1 MQSQVPVMI
10 VCRLKMADELWE
22 ILRFRGLT
30 PYAPSFV
37 QCRVMSIEAV
47 PLQAAALLA
56 AGIPAWAIELTARGR
71 QETPAAPGDAANMQ
85 AALDAARPENRAQ
98 ALAALD
104 QDALA
109 ASTIDS
115 NNCRIRF
122 YEAICRAWGLEPWPL
137 SRESVGAF
145 GACLKAGGYKSAAV
159 YYSAVVGHQ
168 MRTMWQAPSPELRR
182 CIQDT
187 RRAILRGAGPH
198 RLKDFYDVPVLK
210 AVLDE
215 GAGDAFCVDTP
226 SHMADVMLACAWWM
240 LREIESAGAQIC
252 HLIFNEA
259 RGEVTLML
267 PVQKS
272 DQRGL
277 LCCRTLLCA
286 CRVARQIL
294 RPYHCMKRHM
304 ARIRLLGADA
314 TSPRAPLF
322 PSGTGGVLS
331 KEQFIRASRATLR
344 ACGVETRFTGHIAR
358 ISGVQWLHNLGVPM
372 QMLQLLGRWASL
384 TTLRY
389 VQAAPL
395 QKLPETAAHA
405 LVHGSA
411 PARARGPAFCCGR
424 S

>member
-1 MQSQVPVMI
+1 M
-10 VCRLKMADELWE
+10 
-22 ILRFRGLT
+22 
-30 PYAPSFV
+30 
-37 QCRVMSIEAV
+37 
-47 PLQAAALLA
+47 
-56 AGIPAWAIELTARGR
+56 
-71 QETPAAPGDAANMQ
+71 
-85 AALDAARPENRAQ
+85 
-98 ALAALD
+98 
-104 QDALA
+104 
-109 ASTIDS
+109 
-115 NNCRIRF
+115 
-122 YEAICRAWGLEPWPL
+122 LE
-137 SRESVGAF
+137 G
-145 GACLKAGGYKSAAV
+145 GGYKSAAV

-168 MRTMWQAPSPELRR
+168 MRTMWQVPSPELRR

-294 RPYHCMKRHM
+294 CPYHCMKRHM

-322 PSGTGGVLS
+322 PSGAGGVLS

-344 ACGVETRFTGHIAR
+344 ACGVET
-358 ISGVQWLHNLGVPM
+358 
-372 QMLQLLGRWASL
+372 LLIPQQEEHQPRDDEVVTCGSDDDVRV
-384 TTLRY
+384 
-389 VQAAPL
+389 VQAGR
-395 QKLPETAAHA
+395 QKRRRKRPEGVHRPGVFQETSCDCDPGGGKPPGF
-405 LVHGSA
+405 LVHGLWLEVWPEPVLSV
-411 PARARGPAFCCGR
+411 PYDWRLGQEMLPVLP